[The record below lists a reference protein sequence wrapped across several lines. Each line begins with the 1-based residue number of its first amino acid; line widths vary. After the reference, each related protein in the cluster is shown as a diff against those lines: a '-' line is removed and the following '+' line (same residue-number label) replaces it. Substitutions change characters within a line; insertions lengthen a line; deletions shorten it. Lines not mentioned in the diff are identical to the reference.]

1 MLRQVLAPAE
11 YADGRTPVLFLDP
24 PDRTLYKMQKPIS
37 LTFPVP
43 GLALSRRDCLVASLG
58 AAAASTFPARGQS
71 HVRNVSWLAEVQSPS
86 MEGQTPLS
94 SALKREDGTLV
105 RSLDAWRQ
113 RRDEI
118 RRSWLDYLG
127 PLPQNPNPP
136 RLKFIT
142 EKPASNGT
150 GPIQSPPGV
159 IRELVEYESEPGL
172 RVRGYLIKPKKL
184 SGKAPGIV
192 VLHATTHNT
201 IRQSAG
207 VEGKNQL
214 ALGLKLA
221 QQGFVTFSPAC
232 FLWEAVASGNL
243 PSSCQEQHSGNQADA
258 HGFKP
263 PSSWVRHAWE
273 VRVHQFQVRHPN
285 STGMAKMLFDAQRG
299 LDVLEQVEEVDNDR
313 LGAFGHSLGAKE
325 SFYLSAF
332 DERVRAA
339 ISSEPGIGAHFSNW
353 YASWYLGPGIK
364 QFGHDHQEVMALI
377 APRPFL
383 LLAGEGTDGVKSSP
397 FIHAAMPAYR
407 LYGDPT
413 RLGLLN
419 HGHGHSVP
427 PSVELRINEWFKTYL

>member
-1 MLRQVLAPAE
+1 MKKTTSDT
-11 YADGRTPVLFLDP
+11 Y
-24 PDRTLYKMQKPIS
+24 
-37 LTFPVP
+37 PVP
-43 GLALSRRDCLVASLG
+43 GRGLSRREYFVASLG
-58 AAAASTFPARGQS
+58 VAAASTLSARAQS
-71 HVRNVSWLAEVQSPS
+71 HTRNVPWLAEVQSPS
-86 MEGQTPLS
+86 MAGQTPLR

-105 RSLDAWRQ
+105 GSLDSWRQ

-127 PLPQNPNPP
+127 PLPQNPDPP

-142 EKPASNGT
+142 ENPASNGT

-172 RVRGYLIKPKKL
+172 RVRGYLIKPRKL

-201 IRQSAG
+201 IRQPAG

-232 FLWEAVASGNL
+232 FLWQDVDDGTL
-243 PSSCQEQHSGNQADA
+243 PSSCQEQHPRSQTDP
-258 HGFKP
+258 HWFKP
-263 PSSWVRHAWE
+263 PSNWVRHAWE
-273 VRVHQFQVRHPN
+273 VRVHQFQMRHPG

-299 LDVLEQVEEVDNDR
+299 LDILEQVDEVDSNR

-325 SFYLSAF
+325 SFYLAAF

-353 YASWYLGPGIK
+353 YASWYLGPKIK
-364 QFGHDHQEVMALI
+364 EFDHDHQEVMALI

-407 LYGDPT
+407 LYGDPA

-419 HGHGHSVP
+419 HGHGHSI
-427 PSVELRINEWFKTYL
+427 PSAVELRINEWFKTYL